1 MVRLCLMSARFFF
14 FKQKTADEMR
24 ISDWSSDVCSSDLM
38 ARRAPEPP
46 ARIRFLSPFD
56 PMIRERD
63 RTQRFFGFD
72 YRFEAFVPAAK
83 RVWGYYVLPMLERDR
98 LIGRI
103 ELKAHRDRGEIEVR
117 GLWLE
122 RGVRPAKPRL
132 ARLDRKGT
140 RLNSSN

>member
-1 MVRLCLMSARFFF
+1 
-14 FKQKTADEMR
+14 
-24 ISDWSSDVCSSDLM
+24 
-38 ARRAPEPP
+38 
-46 ARIRFLSPFD
+46 
-56 PMIRERD
+56 MIRGRD
-63 RTQRFFGFD
+63 RPQCFVGFD

-132 ARLDRKGT
+132 ARIEGEVERWRAFTGLDRVVWRSEENT
-140 RLNSSN
+140 SELQSLMST